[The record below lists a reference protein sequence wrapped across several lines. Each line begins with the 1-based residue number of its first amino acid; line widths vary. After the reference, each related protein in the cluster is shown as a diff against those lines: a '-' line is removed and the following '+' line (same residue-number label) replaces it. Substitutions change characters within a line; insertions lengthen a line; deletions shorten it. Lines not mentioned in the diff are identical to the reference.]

1 MISYDTMCCCAPQA
15 RVYYYYYIATT
26 AVLLLCCCC
35 MIHHYVYVGSLSA
48 RDGEIINCIPGVLFF
63 FTPLFYAAPEL
74 YVRENERFCST
85 SGKGQV

>member
-1 MISYDTMCCCAPQA
+1 
-15 RVYYYYYIATT
+15 
-26 AVLLLCCCC
+26 